1 MKKYNFL
8 KGATVATFYII
19 LGKVIGILY
28 AIPFHSLVGAKG
40 GALYGYA
47 YSIYTVFL
55 MLSTVG
61 IPLAVSKIVSEYN
74 TKRFFKTREKVYNL
88 THRMLLVV
96 SCVSS
101 IALFILAPIIAGSM
115 MGDIKDGN
123 TVQDITFVIRISA
136 TALVFVSLAANM
148 RGFLQ
153 GNKYISTSS
162 VSQIIEQIVRVTII
176 LLGGYLFKNVFNLGL
191 TATVGVA
198 VFGATVGAVFAL
210 IYLKIKISKEHTL
223 KTPEYI
229 LTHEEQRIKDSFLIR
244 KILIT
249 TAPFVIVGIVDSA
262 YGFINSLTIVKTLVN
277 LCGFTAEVAE
287 SIFGDFNNWGNKLN
301 SIVTAVATGV
311 TVSILPNITQDMVSK
326 NLEGIKAKV
335 NKTLQILIYTTLP
348 MATGLCLLAKPV
360 WTVFYGSSEGY
371 KVFGFFVF
379 TTIFLSLEMN
389 INVIL
394 QSLNKFKVVYV
405 CSISGLIFDAVLIVP
420 MMLLFN
426 NLGLGAY
433 NGVSFAI
440 ILGLSASMAI
450 SLFNLKKYYKINY
463 KKTLRELTICIISVL
478 AMALVISILKI
489 FIKIETENRILAMLL
504 VVFYSIIG
512 SAVYFGLTYS
522 AKTVRHIFGRNIIK
536 KIPFLKS
543 FLQKK

>member
-1 MKKYNFL
+1 
-8 KGATVATFYII
+8 
-19 LGKVIGILY
+19 
-28 AIPFHSLVGAKG
+28 VGEKG

-55 MLSTVG
+55 MISTVG
-61 IPLAVSKIVSEYN
+61 IPLAISKIVSEYN
-74 TKRFFKTREKVYNL
+74 TKRFYRTRERVYNL
-88 THRMLLVV
+88 AHKILLVV
-96 SCVSS
+96 SSVSS
-101 IALFILAPIIAGSM
+101 LVLFLLAPIIAGSM
-115 MGDIKDGN
+115 MGNVKNGN

-136 TALVFVSLAANM
+136 TAIIFVSLAANM

-162 VSQIIEQIVRVTII
+162 VSQIIEQIVRVAVI
-176 LLGGYLFKNVFNLGL
+176 LLGGYLFRNIFDLGL
-191 TATVGVA
+191 TATVGIS

-210 IYLKIKISKEHTL
+210 IYLKIKISKERSL
-223 KTPEYI
+223 KTPEYMLSEAERNI
-229 LTHEEQRIKDSFLIR
+229 TNSFLIK

-249 TAPFVIVGIVDSA
+249 TSPFVIVGIVDSA
-262 YGFINSLTIVKTLVN
+262 YGFINSITIVKTLVN
-277 LCGFTAEVAE
+277 FCGFGVQTAE

-311 TVSILPNITQDMVSK
+311 TVSILPNITQDLVSH

-360 WTVFYGSSEGY
+360 WTIFYGSSEGY
-371 KVFGFFVF
+371 KVFGVFVF

-394 QSLNKFKVVYV
+394 QSLNKFGVVYI
-405 CSISGLIFDAVLIVP
+405 CSISGLICDAVLIVP
-420 MMLLFN
+420 LMILFH

-433 NGVSFAI
+433 NGVTFAT
-440 ILGLSASMAI
+440 ILGLSVSMII
-450 SLFNLKKYYKINY
+450 SLANLKKYYHIKY
-463 KKTLRELTICIISVL
+463 KKTARELTICVISAL

-489 FIKIETENRILAMLL
+489 FIKTETENRMIAVVL
-504 VVFYSIIG
+504 VGFYSIIG
-512 SAVYFGLTYS
+512 AAIYLGMTYS
-522 AKTVRHIFGRNIIK
+522 ARTIRHIFGKNVVK
-536 KIPFLKS
+536 KIPFLS
-543 FLQKK
+543 RFFQKK